1 MSTTETEYLEQLSA
15 GLRGRLL
22 EFISQSD
29 QIIGDGDFDR
39 FREWRDC
46 ELMALA
52 LRAALILGFE
62 DNRLEE
68 LFRDK
73 FGIGGVTEGLLG
85 EWLAAVMRLDI
96 ERRILIAA
104 GGRN

>member
-1 MSTTETEYLEQLSA
+1 MSTLSPPYLEQLSA

-39 FREWRDC
+39 SREWQDC

-52 LRAALILGFE
+52 LRAAQILGYE
-62 DNRLEE
+62 NERLEE

-85 EWLAAVMRLDI
+85 EWLAAVMRLDL
-96 ERRILIAA
+96 ERRILVAA

>member
-1 MSTTETEYLEQLSA
+1 MSTAETEYLEQLSA

-39 FREWRDC
+39 FREWRDS

-62 DNRLEE
+62 ENRLEE

-73 FGIGGVTEGLLG
+73 FGISDVTEGLLG
-85 EWLAAVMRLDI
+85 EWLAAVMRLDL
-96 ERRILIAA
+96 ERRIMVAA

>member
-1 MSTTETEYLEQLSA
+1 MSVAETDYLEKLST
-15 GLRGRLL
+15 GLRGKLL
-22 EFISQSD
+22 EFISKSD

-39 FREWRDC
+39 FREWKDC

-52 LRAALILGFE
+52 LRSAFILGFE
-62 DNRLEE
+62 ENRLEE
-68 LFRDK
+68 LFRNK
-73 FGIGGVTEGLLG
+73 FGIGGVTESLLG

-96 ERRILIAA
+96 ERRILVAA